1 MLAQK
6 EQDQGNSRTN
16 EQAGIPPGQVPVR
29 GESCVSRGYL
39 ATLEVH
45 LERAW
50 ERYQKD
56 LTSDRANGEDPEGQ
70 RAYWIGYCAGE
81 CFAIQHAI
89 DLLHISILHDER
101 PEKNRELV
109 PQPGGGINSYVEH
122 ID

>member
-1 MLAQK
+1 M
-6 EQDQGNSRTN
+6 
-16 EQAGIPPGQVPVR
+16 
-29 GESCVSRGYL
+29 SRGYL
-39 ATLEVH
+39 TTLEVH
-45 LERAW
+45 LEMAW
-50 ERYQKD
+50 KRYQDDLAKD
-56 LTSDRANGEDPEGQ
+56 KADGEDPEGQ

-109 PQPGGGINSYVEH
+109 PQPDGGINSHVEH